1 MSNFLEVMMRLRN
14 ARNLDARQ
22 SGLVDSAYFA
32 VRAADRAVKRKQR
45 PPQHEYIRYLVYERL
60 PLGQVTKVGGE
71 VGRWA
76 EEHSRAACLMPLG
89 GQISWRAAL
98 LSCCGALSPPASF
111 NTPQPPTFS
120 FRRC

>member
-1 MSNFLEVMMRLRN
+1 MANFLEVMMKLRN

-60 PLGQVTKVGGE
+60 PLGQVTKVGGAGE
-71 VGRWA
+71 TGWGGGLGRR
-76 EEHSRAACLMPLG
+76 EG
-89 GQISWRAAL
+89 G
-98 LSCCGALSPPASF
+98 C
-111 NTPQPPTFS
+111 
-120 FRRC
+120 